1 MLKRILNSFLVMVAF
16 ATYATAQTEFSVFE
30 KSISE
35 IQQALSEGRTTSVEV
50 VEEYLARISA
60 YDKLGPRLNS
70 IVRVNEN
77 AVARA
82 AELDEERAKSGAR
95 SQLHGIPLLI
105 KDNYNT
111 TNMATTG
118 S

>member
-16 ATYATAQTEFSVFE
+16 ATYSTAQTEFSVFE

-35 IQQALSEGRTTSVEV
+35 IQQALAEGRTTSVEV

-70 IVRVNEN
+70 IVSVNGN
-77 AVARA
+77 AVSRA
-82 AELDEERAKSGAR
+82 AELDE
-95 SQLHGIPLLI
+95 
-105 KDNYNT
+105 
-111 TNMATTG
+111 
-118 S
+118 